1 MTNPYIYKNWRQKN
15 REAAERS
22 RNTALNDVYKK
33 FGLPKNMANK
43 EIGQRVKYH
52 NWVAGKIITEG
63 SRPRP
68 RLFRLSHKNLSN
80 SQIIKAHKNE
90 INTFTKFLM
99 NDKLLTESKRKS
111 LVTLAIQLDDKS
123 VIALRNPVV
132 ITYLMRVQYLMKY
145 GSRRSRNLNAYRNWF
160 TKQLK
165 ALGKYRE
172 DAAMVSVLKKRI
184 NLMKKLRIDRYTNGD
199 GETYLSNNFVRN
211 FSIPISLYEDND
223 GDPVVY
229 PEDLKKIMDIL
240 FPLPP
245 HTNSTR
251 KTAATRIQKTV
262 RRVIKGKKAAT
273 TIQKTVRGMM
283 NRKKVSEMK
292 TPKRKKSPQ

>member
-43 EIGQRVKYH
+43 EIGRRVKYH
-52 NWVAGKIITEG
+52 NWVVGEIVTG
-63 SRPRP
+63 S
-68 RLFRLSHKNLSN
+68 HNNGSN

-90 INTFTKFLM
+90 INMFTKFLN
-99 NDKLLTESKRKS
+99 NDTLLTESKRKS
-111 LVTLAIQLDDKS
+111 LITLAIQLGDKS

-132 ITYLMRVQYLMKY
+132 ITYLMKVQYLVT
-145 GSRRSRNLNAYRNWF
+145 GSYSLYEF
-160 TKQLK
+160 TSPHTFTRQLK

-184 NLMKKLRIDRYTNGD
+184 NLMKKLYKNG
-199 GETYLSNNFVRN
+199 GFTFLSNNLYNDLHNRGIDIDDFINHREVD
-211 FSIPISLYEDND
+211 SILYPD
-223 GDPVVY
+223 G
-229 PEDLKKIMDIL
+229 LKKIMDTL
-240 FPLPP
+240 LPLPP

-251 KTAATRIQKTV
+251 KTAATRIQKTA
-262 RRVIKGKKAAT
+262 RRVIKRKKAST
-273 TIQKTVRGMM
+273 TIQKTVRGMI
-283 NRKKVSEMK
+283 NRKTVKKMK
-292 TPKRKKSPQ
+292 TEKNLRNR